1 MQIYRVQNEETVY
14 DIASEYGV
22 SPVKIAE
29 DNEIEIRGRLPR
41 GREILVITPSRT
53 YNARS
58 GDTLDG
64 IARRFKTTKESLI
77 RQNPELC
84 GREKLYSGQLLT
96 LKSTAPSFGMISTN
110 GYLYSGTTKNR
121 LLAVMPYL
129 SFVTLCSA
137 IYKDGRI
144 HNIFPSEDTVALI
157 KSHGRAPILRVYMTE
172 LPGKDTVSDFANSIV
187 IMAKSCG
194 FVGATLSSLNNVST
208 DKERLDSL
216 VFTTRKILMESDL
229 LLFTEG
235 DIEKNTSYM
244 EYADAGI
251 LTYDKLHRAD
261 IPSFDEGEKAAFEN
275 FAYSGE
281 SSRAFVEISSFAFSL
296 GKFIEKREAMSIS
309 TRKRA
314 HILSDDKKKI
324 QIHTYGRHKKREII
338 FESLEN
344 TKAKLGLISELGYMG
359 VSFDIARVCIPD
371 LMMTVNMFDLIS
383 YPIMVQRSL

>member
-96 LKSTAPSFGMISTN
+96 LKSTAPSCGMISTN